1 MTHRYVFHSEWQLPA
16 APDEVYAALRDVAS
30 YPQWWPQVRSVRQL
44 DETRGELRCRSL
56 LPYDLVFEID
66 REVEDPGARVLA
78 ARQTGDLEGT
88 SRWTIAAAADGT
100 VAAFD
105 EDVVVRKALVRRA
118 GLIARP
124 VLRFNHD
131 LMMRDGER
139 GLRRFLRGG

>member
-16 APDEVYAALRDVAS
+16 AADEVYAALRDVAS
-30 YPQWWPQVRSVRQL
+30 YPTWWPQVRSVRPL
-44 DETRGELRCRSL
+44 GETRGELRCRSL

-88 SRWTIAAAADGT
+88 SRWTVRDDGT
-100 VAAFD
+100 AVFD

-118 GLIARP
+118 GIVARP
-124 VLRFNHD
+124 ILRFNHN

-139 GLRRFLRGG
+139 GLRRYLGAD